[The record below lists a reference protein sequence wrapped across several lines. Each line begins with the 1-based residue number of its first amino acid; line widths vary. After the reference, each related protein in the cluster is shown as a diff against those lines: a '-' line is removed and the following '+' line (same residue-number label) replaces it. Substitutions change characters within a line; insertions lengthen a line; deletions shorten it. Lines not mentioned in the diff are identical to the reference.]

1 MSMNDEAKYTIDDVE
16 YVQTYLT
23 ISETIKLTK
32 MFSDLNFSEVELSV
46 IPVLEVLQESGKIE
60 QFFRLVLRG
69 ENPVN
74 LDKIKPVVAVEIVQ
88 DFLSFNEVSKI
99 FSMFVST
106 MRALNEDPSLKA
118 FLVQKKPNAK
128 TKA

>member
-1 MSMNDEAKYTIDDVE
+1 MSMNDEAKYVIDDVE

-32 MFSDLNFSEVELSV
+32 MFSDLNFSEIELSV
-46 IPVLEVLQESGKIE
+46 IPVLEILEESGKIE

-69 ENPVN
+69 EKPVEI
-74 LDKIKPVVAVEIVQ
+74 DKIKPVIAVEIVQ
-88 DFLSFNEVSKI
+88 DFLSFNEISKI

-118 FLVQKKPNAK
+118 FLVKKKAPAK
-128 TKA
+128 VKA